1 MIIDLKNKNEKVYFM
16 GLLARIFG
24 KKKKPED
31 KRVEKLDA
39 EAATSSK
46 INEQES
52 NEISLEEVEKELEE
66 MSVAQPLHRPKP
78 LPTDSKEA
86 TTINKEEVTTRAR
99 KEPEEVEKAKADDA
113 ETAHVA
119 DKKYHIKK
127 HKEGWQIIADDADR
141 ATRVFPTQK
150 EAIDYA
156 KENDMEYL
164 LYRADGK
171 LRK

>member
-1 MIIDLKNKNEKVYFM
+1 VILDIKNKNEKVYFM

-39 EAATSSK
+39 EAAKSSK
-46 INEQES
+46 INEEDS
-52 NEISLEEVEKELEE
+52 REISLEEVERELEE
-66 MSVAQPLHRPKP
+66 MSIAQPLQKPKP
-78 LPTDSKEA
+78 VPADSTGATSVNNEEA
-86 TTINKEEVTTRAR
+86 TARAR
-99 KEPEEVEKAKADDA
+99 KEPEAAEQPKDDA
-113 ETAHVA
+113 EKAHVA
-119 DKKYHIKK
+119 GKQYHIKK
-127 HKEGWQIIADDADR
+127 HKDGWQIIADDADR

-156 KENDMEYL
+156 KENDMDYL